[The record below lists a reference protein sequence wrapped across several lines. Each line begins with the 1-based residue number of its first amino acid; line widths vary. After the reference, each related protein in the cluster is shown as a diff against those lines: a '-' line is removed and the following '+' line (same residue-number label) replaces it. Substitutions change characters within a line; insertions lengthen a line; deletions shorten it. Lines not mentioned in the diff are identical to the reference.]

1 MIRCLVYFLS
11 IGYNL
16 TFLVFIIV
24 RYMEISIDIH
34 MDAVKLSDEI
44 SSRNIEPWH
53 IVQEEH

>member
-1 MIRCLVYFLS
+1 
-11 IGYNL
+11 
-16 TFLVFIIV
+16 
-24 RYMEISIDIH
+24 MEISIDIH